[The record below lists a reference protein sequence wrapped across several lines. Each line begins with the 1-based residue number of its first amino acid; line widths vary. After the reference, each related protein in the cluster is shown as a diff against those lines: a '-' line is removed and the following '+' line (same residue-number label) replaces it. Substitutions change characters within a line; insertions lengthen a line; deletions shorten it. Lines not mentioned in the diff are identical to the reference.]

1 MNEFQNLQVKTSN
14 QQRSN
19 NMEKLRP
26 LRDNVIVVNFE
37 RGERTSS
44 GGIIIA
50 DDNGKEHGI
59 RARWAE
65 VYAVGP
71 EQKDVK
77 VGDWILMQHGRW
89 THGQDL
95 TLTGQKP
102 FRIWRADAEGILG
115 VSTNGRPKGIQ
126 IETEFDTT
134 KNI

>member
-14 QQRSN
+14 QKRSN

-50 DDNGKEHGI
+50 DDDGKEHGI

-102 FRIWRADAEGILG
+102 FRIWRADAKGILG

>member
-14 QQRSN
+14 QKRSN

-50 DDNGKEHGI
+50 DDDGKEHGI

-65 VYAVGP
+65 VYAVG
-71 EQKDVK
+71 
-77 VGDWILMQHGRW
+77 R
-89 THGQDL
+89 
-95 TLTGQKP
+95 
-102 FRIWRADAEGILG
+102 R
-115 VSTNGRPKGIQ
+115 
-126 IETEFDTT
+126 T
-134 KNI
+134 KRCKSR

>member
-1 MNEFQNLQVKTSN
+1 
-14 QQRSN
+14 
-19 NMEKLRP
+19 MEKLRP

-77 VGDWILMQHGRW
+77 VV
-89 THGQDL
+89 
-95 TLTGQKP
+95 TG
-102 FRIWRADAEGILG
+102 FLCNTEGG
-115 VSTNGRPKGIQ
+115 HMGKT
-126 IETEFDTT
+126 
-134 KNI
+134 